1 MSTSPAPEHPVR
13 QHQVL
18 PRPAETPAAIR
29 AVLAANADPGITERF
44 DQALDEAF
52 AQARDSGD
60 IAPLLAVVRR
70 WWFEAEN
77 WCDPDTHRARLAQ
90 WGQWALFGPPPRGER
105 LTREQVRER
114 YGV

>member
-1 MSTSPAPEHPVR
+1 M
-13 QHQVL
+13 

-29 AVLAANADPGITERF
+29 AVLATNADPGIVERF

-77 WCDPDTHRARLAQ
+77 WCDPDAHRARLAQ
-90 WGQWALFGPPPRGER
+90 WGQWALFGPPPAEER
-105 LTREQVRER
+105 VSWEKLRAEH
-114 YGV
+114 GL